1 MFVESPVKWAN
12 SRIKA
17 DITNAGLKSSTAR
30 DTRRHGDGRNHQGN
44 FTALNSSR
52 RSKF

>member
-17 DITNAGLKSSTAR
+17 DINSFGVKSSTAR
-30 DTRRHGDGRNHQGN
+30 DTRRPGDGRNNQGN

-52 RSKF
+52 RPKF